1 MFKMMSGFWRGITR
15 RIIEAIVEIVLDYL
29 SASRKRSG
37 QAGLEKKSKK

>member
-29 SASRKRSG
+29 
-37 QAGLEKKSKK
+37 EKKIKK